1 MTQKKEK
8 MKNKLKGVSFGEI
21 LFDVFLEHKKI
32 GGAPLN
38 VASRLNSLGGDV
50 AMISGVGND
59 ANGKKLVDYLNNLGI
74 NTKAV
79 QVNDTYPTGIVNVIL
94 NEKGNASYDIN
105 YPAAWDKI
113 ESSAENIAIVKNADF
128 FVYGSLSSRDSVSRD
143 TLKELLAVAKYKIFD
158 VNLRIPHYT
167 KKNVLDLL
175 NSADFLKFNDDELN
189 EICDDLNSNKKSL
202 EQNIK
207 FIAEK
212 TKTPTVCVTLGS
224 HGAVLYHENKFYHNS
239 GFKVNVVDTVGSGD
253 SFLASLIIMLL
264 NGKDPQYAINFA
276 SAVGSIVAQS
286 EGANPVI
293 SQSEIDEFLCGFE
306 QTDSKTKESNAFSIN

>member
-1 MTQKKEK
+1 MEK
-8 MKNKLKGVSFGEI
+8 KLKGVSFGEI

-38 VASRLNSLGGDV
+38 VASRLSSLGANI

-59 ANGKKLVDYLNNLGI
+59 ENGKILVDYLKNKGI
-74 NTKAV
+74 NTETV
-79 QVNDTYPTGIVNVIL
+79 QVNDTYSTGIVNVIL

-113 ESSAENIAIVKNADF
+113 ETSVKNIAIVKEADF
-128 FVYGSLSSRDSVSRD
+128 FVYGSLSSRDSISRD
-143 TLKELLAVAKYKIFD
+143 TLKELLSVAKYKIFD

-167 KKNVLDLL
+167 KTNVLDLL
-175 NSADFLKFNDDELN
+175 NEADFLKFNDDELN
-189 EICDDLNSNKKSL
+189 EICEDLNSNKKSL

-212 TKTPTVCVTLGS
+212 TNTNTVCVTLGS
-224 HGAVLYHENKFYHNS
+224 HGAVLYYKNKFYHNS

-276 SAVGSIVAQS
+276 SAIGSIVAQS

-293 SQSEIDEFLCGFE
+293 SQFEIDEFLCGFE
-306 QTDSKTKESNAFSIN
+306 QTDSVVEESNIFSIN

>member
-1 MTQKKEK
+1 MEK
-8 MKNKLKGVSFGEI
+8 KLKGVSFGEI

-38 VASRLNSLGGDV
+38 VASRLSSLGGDIT
-50 AMISGVGND
+50 MISSVGND
-59 ANGKKLVDYLNNLGI
+59 ANGKILFNYLNDLGI
-74 NTKAV
+74 NTDAV
-79 QVNDTYPTGIVNVIL
+79 QVNEMYPTGIVNVIL

-113 ESSAENIAIVKNADF
+113 ESSSENISIVKNADF

-167 KKNVLDLL
+167 KTNVLDLL
-175 NSADFLKFNDDELN
+175 NEADFLKFNDDELN
-189 EICDDLNSNKKSL
+189 EICADLNSNKKSL

-212 TKTPTVCVTLGS
+212 TNTATVCVTLGS
-224 HGAVLYHENKFYHNS
+224 HGAVLFHENKFYHNS

-264 NGKDPQYAINFA
+264 NGNDPQYAINFA
-276 SAVGSIVAQS
+276 SAIGSIVAQS

-306 QTDSKTKESNAFSIN
+306 QTDSKTKESNTFSIN